1 MRNDYINISSI
12 ETHLD
17 KVIRKHISKNCY
29 AATLPSTLTDT
40 IQTYVVIDCNNAIND
55 LSAYGRGIVLIY
67 LYAQPTA
74 NGAKNVAALS
84 KLEKAFN
91 KAMMSDVFD
100 SEHYSV
106 PRELVYTDTNFD
118 TTYKMH
124 FIVKAI
130 RLIII

>member
-17 KVIRKHISKNCY
+17 SVIRKKICKQCY
-29 AATLPSTLTDT
+29 ATTLPSTLSDN
-40 IQTYVVIDCNNAIND
+40 IKTYVVIDCSNAIND
-55 LSAYGRGIVLIY
+55 LHAYGRGIVTVF
-67 LYAQPTA
+67 LYAQPIS

-91 KAMMSDVFD
+91 KALQEDAFD
-100 SEHYSV
+100 TEHYSV
-106 PRELVYTDTNFD
+106 PRELVYSNTDYD
-118 TTYKMH
+118 TTYNMH